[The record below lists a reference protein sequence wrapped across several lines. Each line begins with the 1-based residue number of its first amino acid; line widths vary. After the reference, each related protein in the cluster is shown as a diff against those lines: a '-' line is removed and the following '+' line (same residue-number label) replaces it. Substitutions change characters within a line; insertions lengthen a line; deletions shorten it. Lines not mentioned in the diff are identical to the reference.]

1 MAAVLRRGL
10 LLVLFLGLAACG
22 GSSPSTSVA
31 LGSKPTTKDGTA
43 RFTLA
48 VAATVGG
55 SRIVANETGTVSFTD
70 RRAHFYKLVPGGG
83 LPQEI
88 VLSGP
93 FTYANANVDAALND
107 PSVKP
112 WTKLDTRRLSPQ
124 QVRERPDELAH
135 VRAIA
140 YLADGVAKPT
150 RVGAETLE
158 GTKTT
163 RFRGTVDPRR
173 VVVRTPRVARAM
185 RDDYPAR
192 PFAADFWVDADG
204 RLRRVLV
211 SYSTPKGTKITL
223 DGGFSDF
230 GTAVDLT
237 VPPAEDIQDITP

>member
-10 LLVLFLGLAACG
+10 PLVLLIGLAACG
-22 GSSPSTSVA
+22 GSSPAVS

-55 SRIVANETGTVSFTD
+55 SRIVAHETGTVSFTD

-93 FTYANANVDAALND
+93 FTYANANVAAALND

-112 WTKLDTRRLSPQ
+112 WTKLDTRRLTPQ
-124 QVRERPDELAH
+124 QARERPDELAH

-140 YLADGVAKPT
+140 YLADGVSKPT
-150 RVGAETLE
+150 RVGSETVE

-163 RFRGTVDPRR
+163 RFRGTVDPQR
-173 VVVRTPRVARAM
+173 VAARTPGVARAI

-192 PFAADFWVDADG
+192 PFAADFWVDAGG

-230 GTAVDLT
+230 GTKIDLT
-237 VPPAEDIQDITP
+237 VPPAADVQDITP

>member
-83 LPQEI
+83 VPQEI
-88 VLSGP
+88 VLSG
-93 FTYANANVDAALND
+93 
-107 PSVKP
+107 P

-124 QVRERPDELAH
+124 QMRGRPDELAH

-163 RFRGTVDPRR
+163 RFRGTVDPSK
-173 VVVRTPRVARAM
+173 VVARTPRVARAM

-230 GTAVDLT
+230 GTKIDLS

>member
-1 MAAVLRRGL
+1 MAAVVRHGL
-10 LLVLFLGLAACG
+10 LLVLVVGLAACG
-22 GSSPSTSVA
+22 GSSSPA
-31 LGSKPTTKDGTA
+31 AGLGSKPTTEHGTA

-124 QVRERPDELAH
+124 QVREHPDELAH

-150 RVGAETLE
+150 RVGAATVD

-163 RFRGTVDPRR
+163 RFRATVDPRK
-173 VVVRTPRVARAM
+173 VVAGTPRVAGAI

-192 PFAADFWVDADG
+192 PFPADFWVDADG

-211 SYSTPKGTKITL
+211 SYSTPKGTRITL

-230 GTAVDLT
+230 GTEIDLT